1 MPRSSNQ
8 KLKPLY
14 LAKILLERTDERNV
28 MTAQELVNAL
38 TAYDVPANRKSIYD
52 DIEALQQYGLDVIL
66 KRGKKGGYFIASRD
80 FELPELK
87 LLVDA
92 VQSSRLITGRKS
104 NALIKKLS
112 KLTSAELAK
121 QLNRQIH
128 ISGRS
133 KAINETV
140 YYTIDT
146 IHSAINSGK
155 KISFKYFYYS
165 ISKKRIYHREGR
177 EYTRTPVALCWND
190 DNYYLVVYNP
200 KFEIPFAT
208 FRVDRMTDVVMLDE
222 KADKY
227 DKAQFK
233 ITNYIKQN
241 FGMFTGETVTA
252 KIEFDESLVSVVL
265 DQFGA
270 DTQLFKSGDKQFT
283 IRTEVSASPVFL
295 GWIFQF
301 GDLAEILEPESLRD
315 AMQKMLKTGQS
326 VYRGK

>member
-14 LAKILLERTDERNV
+14 LAKILLEHTDEKNV

-38 TAYDVPANRKSIYD
+38 AAYDVPANRKSIYD
-52 DIEALQQYGLDVIL
+52 DIEALQKYGLDVIL
-66 KRGKKGGYFIASRD
+66 KRGKKGGYFIATRD

-104 NALIKKLS
+104 GVLIKKLS
-112 KLTSAELAK
+112 KLTSAEQAK

-128 ISGRS
+128 ISGRP
-133 KAINETV
+133 KALNETV

-146 IHSAINSGK
+146 IHEAINSGK
-155 KISFKYFYYS
+155 KIDFNYFYYS
-165 ISKKRIYHREGR
+165 ISKKRIYLRDGR
-177 EYTRTPVALCWND
+177 KIARTPVALCWNN
-190 DNYYLVVYNP
+190 DNYYLVAYSP

-208 FRVDRMTDVVMLDE
+208 FRVDRMTDVEILDE

-227 DKAQFK
+227 DKAKFK
-233 ITNYIKQN
+233 ITDYVKQN
-241 FGMFTGETVTA
+241 LGMFTGETIEA
-252 KIEFDESLVSVVL
+252 KMEFDESLVSVVL
-265 DQFGA
+265 DQFGS
-270 DTQLFKSGDKQFT
+270 DTQLIKSGDKKFIIKVNVT
-283 IRTEVSASPVFL
+283 ASPVFL

-301 GDLAEILEPESLRD
+301 GDHAEILEPESLRN
-315 AMQKMLKTGQS
+315 AMRNMLETGNS
-326 VYRGK
+326 IYRM